1 MCDPF
6 PRRSLA
12 EKTPPGPA
20 PTKLD
25 HWGLENGRH
34 LRSSTRREE
43 RGSSNRWWP
52 TSRWTNR
59 CSRRCCKKRS
69 EARPAARS
77 GPAPA
82 RGLSRE
88 RPTGLRRGRMP
99 ARDVLLPRQASRS
112 DPAADAAAR
121 VGGGA
126 AAVRLSTALHP
137 APTVGVARV
146 NHKRIYRLYGE
157 EQLAVRRRRRKKRAS
172 HLRVVPPRPTRP
184 NEQWCMDFMAAGSRT
199 VGGSAS

>member
-99 ARDVLLPRQASRS
+99 ARDVLLPRQASGS

-137 APTVGVARV
+137 APTVGVARESQAD
-146 NHKRIYRLYGE
+146 LP
-157 EQLAVRRRRRKKRAS
+157 AVRRGATGGAEAPAEEAGQS
-172 HLRVVPPRPTRP
+172 PAGG
-184 NEQWCMDFMAAGSRT
+184 AAP
-199 VGGSAS
+199 AHAAE